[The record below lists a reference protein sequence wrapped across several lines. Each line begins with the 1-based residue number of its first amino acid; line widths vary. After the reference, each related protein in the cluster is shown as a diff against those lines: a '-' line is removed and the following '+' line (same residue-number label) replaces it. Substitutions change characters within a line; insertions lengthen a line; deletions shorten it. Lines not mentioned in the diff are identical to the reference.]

1 MCEHDYIFD
10 DRKDYTDFIVEVQA
24 MTDKER
30 KKLIADLQ
38 AAEIKERID
47 EMAGAFLFTYNG
59 RNCGVDPISHTHF
72 EMWYGEDDMVAK
84 SIDEVM
90 TAPLFGGKC
99 LNEIASDSTIECW

>member
-1 MCEHDYIFD
+1 MRNLLNKTGVFWN
-10 DRKDYTDFIVEVQA
+10 K
-24 MTDKER
+24 
-30 KKLIADLQ
+30 IASFFKNV
-38 AAEIKERID
+38 AEKIKNRID

-59 RNCGVDPISHTHF
+59 RNCGVDPISRTHF
-72 EMWYGEDDMVAK
+72 EMWYGEEDMIAK